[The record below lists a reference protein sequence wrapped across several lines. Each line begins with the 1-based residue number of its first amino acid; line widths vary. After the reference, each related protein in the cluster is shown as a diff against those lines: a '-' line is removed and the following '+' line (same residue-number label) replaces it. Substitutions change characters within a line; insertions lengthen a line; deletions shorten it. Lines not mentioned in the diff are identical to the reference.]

1 MAKNRTAKRVGN
13 GDVRTEEDRPD
24 SAVTRFNARASA
36 TLTRIVAKAAEDSRT
51 PGRAWN
57 RSYLGSYAGCR
68 FWSAALLG
76 RFVVP
81 RNVARAG
88 IVLAA
93 ILLTLTGC
101 GKQDSRGSS
110 GSSSGGKK
118 QIFVMIPK
126 GVHPYYE
133 PCYEGFKDAAAKYG
147 IEAEYKAAKSFE
159 VPQQVEVIE
168 NVIARHVDG
177 IAISAL
183 DDQGLV
189 PVIEEATRAGIKV
202 ITFDAPAPSSKA
214 LTYIGT
220 MNEAAG
226 YSGAAELIKLMNS
239 EGEVAILQGGLG
251 APNLNDR
258 FKGFER
264 CLKEKAPNVKIVARE
279 DVQGKIDMTVNKT
292 EALLQAHP
300 NLKAIFGVSAEVC
313 PGASAALRQQGKAGK
328 ILLAG
333 FDDLP
338 DTLSAIRRDVVN
350 FCIAQRTYKM
360 GWLSVEKLLEA
371 TQGKPLPKEIDTGV
385 LIITKANVDSYMQE
399 MKKEFGK

>member
-1 MAKNRTAKRVGN
+1 MSFPAERLTLAPCGKSKTWLSSVVLTAV
-13 GDVRTEEDRPD
+13 V
-24 SAVTRFNARASA
+24 
-36 TLTRIVAKAAEDSRT
+36 VAALS
-51 PGRAWN
+51 
-57 RSYLGSYAGCR
+57 AGC
-68 FWSAALLG
+68 
-76 RFVVP
+76 
-81 RNVARAG
+81 NKKEE
-88 IVLAA
+88 
-93 ILLTLTGC
+93 T
-101 GKQDSRGSS
+101 
-110 GSSSGGKK
+110 SGGSQATGKEK
-118 QIFVMIPK
+118 LLVMVPK

-133 PCYEGFKDAAAKYG
+133 PCFEGFKDAAAKYG
-147 IEAEYKAAKSFE
+147 FKAEYRAAKAFE

-168 NVIARHVDG
+168 NVIARRVAG
-177 IAISAL
+177 MAISAL

-189 PVIEEATRAGIKV
+189 PVIEEATKSGIKV

-226 YSGAAELIKLMNS
+226 YAGAEELLKIIGQ
-239 EGEVAILQGGLG
+239 EGEVVVLQGGLG

-279 DVQGKIDMTVNKT
+279 DEQGKIDLTVNKT

-313 PGASAALRQQGKAGK
+313 PGAAAALKQQGKAGK
-328 ILLAG
+328 VVLAG

-338 DTLSAIRRDVVN
+338 DTLAAIRDGVVN

-360 GWLSVEKLLEA
+360 GWLSVEKLMEA
-371 TQGKPLPKEIDTGV
+371 IDGKSLPKEIDTGV
-385 LIITKANVDSYMQE
+385 LVINKGNVDTYMQD
-399 MKKEFGK
+399 MKKEFAK

>member
-1 MAKNRTAKRVGN
+1 MTIRVIFLFTA
-13 GDVRTEEDRPD
+13 
-24 SAVTRFNARASA
+24 
-36 TLTRIVAKAAEDSRT
+36 
-51 PGRAWN
+51 
-57 RSYLGSYAGCR
+57 
-68 FWSAALLG
+68 
-76 RFVVP
+76 
-81 RNVARAG
+81 
-88 IVLAA
+88 LAA
-93 ILLTLTGC
+93 SVLITGC
-101 GKQDSRGSS
+101 SKKDETSAPGQSTGKQ
-110 GSSSGGKK
+110 K
-118 QIFVMIPK
+118 IFVMIPK

-133 PCYEGFKDAAAKYG
+133 PCYEGFKDAGAKYG
-147 IEAEYKAAKSFE
+147 VKTEYLAAKAFE
-159 VPQQVEVIE
+159 VPQEVDIIE

-189 PVIEEATRAGIKV
+189 PAIDEATKAGIKV

-226 YSGAAELIKLMNS
+226 YSGAEELIKIMNN
-239 EGEVAILQGGLG
+239 EGEVAVLQGGLG

-264 CLKEKAPNVKIVARE
+264 CIKEKAPNIKIVARE
-279 DVQGKIDMTVNKT
+279 DEQGKIDMTVNKT

-313 PGASAALRQQGKAGK
+313 PGAAAALKEQGKAGK
-328 ILLAG
+328 IILAG

-338 DTLSAIRRDVVN
+338 DTLTAIRNGTVN

-360 GWLSVEKLLEA
+360 GWLSVEKLLDA
-371 TQGKPLPKEIDTGV
+371 TDNKPLPKEIDTGV
-385 LIITKANVDSYMQE
+385 LIITKANADTYMQE
-399 MKKEFGK
+399 MKKEFAK

>member
-1 MAKNRTAKRVGN
+1 MSSTGLLRSKFWGMFFLA
-13 GDVRTEEDRPD
+13 
-24 SAVTRFNARASA
+24 
-36 TLTRIVAKAAEDSRT
+36 IVSITWWA
-51 PGRAWN
+51 
-57 RSYLGSYAGCR
+57 
-68 FWSAALLG
+68 
-76 RFVVP
+76 
-81 RNVARAG
+81 
-88 IVLAA
+88 
-93 ILLTLTGC
+93 GC
-101 GKQDSRGSS
+101 GKKENSKES
-110 GSSSGGKK
+110 GPATGKERLL
-118 QIFVMIPK
+118 VMVPK

-133 PCYEGFKDAAAKYG
+133 PCFEGFKDAAAKYG
-147 IEAEYKAAKSFE
+147 VKAEFRAAKAFE

-168 NVIARHVDG
+168 NVIARKVAG

-189 PVIEEATRAGIKV
+189 PVIDEATKAGIKV

-226 YSGAAELIKLMNS
+226 YAGGEELLKVMGN
-239 EGEVAILQGGLG
+239 EGDVVVLQGGLG

-279 DVQGKIDMTVNKT
+279 DEQGKIDLTVNKT

-313 PGASAALRQQGKAGK
+313 PGAAAALKQQGKAGK
-328 ILLAG
+328 VILAG

-338 DTLSAIRRDVVN
+338 DTLAAIREGVVQ

-371 TQGKPLPKEIDTGV
+371 ADGKPLPKEIDTGV
-385 LIITKANVDSYMQE
+385 LIINKQNVDTYMQE
-399 MKKEFGK
+399 MKKEFAK

>member
-1 MAKNRTAKRVGN
+1 MTIRVIFLFTA
-13 GDVRTEEDRPD
+13 
-24 SAVTRFNARASA
+24 
-36 TLTRIVAKAAEDSRT
+36 
-51 PGRAWN
+51 
-57 RSYLGSYAGCR
+57 
-68 FWSAALLG
+68 
-76 RFVVP
+76 
-81 RNVARAG
+81 
-88 IVLAA
+88 LAA
-93 ILLTLTGC
+93 SVLITGC
-101 GKQDSRGSS
+101 SKKDETSAPGQSTGKQ
-110 GSSSGGKK
+110 K
-118 QIFVMIPK
+118 IFVMIPK

-133 PCYEGFKDAAAKYG
+133 PCYEGFKDAGAKYG
-147 IEAEYKAAKSFE
+147 VKTEYLAAKAFE
-159 VPQQVEVIE
+159 VPQEVDIIE

-189 PVIEEATRAGIKV
+189 PAIDEATKAGIKV

-226 YSGAAELIKLMNS
+226 YSGAEELIKLMNN
-239 EGEVAILQGGLG
+239 EGEVAVLQGGLG

-264 CLKEKAPNVKIVARE
+264 CIKEKAPNIKIVARE
-279 DVQGKIDMTVNKT
+279 DEQGKIDMTVNKT

-313 PGASAALRQQGKAGK
+313 PGAAAALKEQGKAGK
-328 ILLAG
+328 IILAG

-338 DTLSAIRRDVVN
+338 DTLTAIRNGTVN

-360 GWLSVEKLLEA
+360 GWLSVEKLLDA
-371 TQGKPLPKEIDTGV
+371 TDNKPLPKEIDTGV
-385 LIITKANVDSYMQE
+385 LIITKANADTYMQE
-399 MKKEFGK
+399 MKKEFAK

>member
-1 MAKNRTAKRVGN
+1 MRNEKLRRLPFASVLLFSLVVFASVFL
-13 GDVRTEEDRPD
+13 
-24 SAVTRFNARASA
+24 SACN
-36 TLTRIVAKAAEDSRT
+36 K
-51 PGRAWN
+51 
-57 RSYLGSYAGCR
+57 
-68 FWSAALLG
+68 
-76 RFVVP
+76 
-81 RNVARAG
+81 
-88 IVLAA
+88 
-93 ILLTLTGC
+93 
-101 GKQDSRGSS
+101 
-110 GSSSGGKK
+110 SSSSSEKEK
-118 QIFVMIPK
+118 VFVMVPK

-147 IEAEYKAAKSFE
+147 IKPEFRAAKAFE
-159 VPQQVEVIE
+159 VPQQVEIIE
-168 NVIARHVDG
+168 NLIARHVGG

-189 PVIEEATRAGIKV
+189 PVIDEATKAGIKV

-226 YSGAAELIKLMNS
+226 YAGAEELIKVAGT
-239 EGEVAILQGGLG
+239 EGEVAVLQGGLG

-264 CLKEKAPNVKIVARE
+264 CLKEKAPNLKIVARE
-279 DVQGKIDMTVNKT
+279 DEQGKIDVTLNKT

-313 PGASAALRQQGKAGK
+313 PGASAALKQQGRAGK
-328 ILLAG
+328 IILAG

-338 DTLSAIRRDVVN
+338 DTLAGIRSGTVN

-360 GWLSVEKLLEA
+360 GWLSVEKLRDALEN
-371 TQGKPLPKEIDTGV
+371 KPLTKVIDTGV
-385 LIITKANVDSYMQE
+385 LIITKDNVDTYMQD
-399 MKKEFGK
+399 MKKEFAK

>member
-1 MAKNRTAKRVGN
+1 MKTRLALCFVAAFATAL
-13 GDVRTEEDRPD
+13 
-24 SAVTRFNARASA
+24 FNS
-36 TLTRIVAKAAEDSRT
+36 
-51 PGRAWN
+51 
-57 RSYLGSYAGCR
+57 
-68 FWSAALLG
+68 
-76 RFVVP
+76 
-81 RNVARAG
+81 
-88 IVLAA
+88 
-93 ILLTLTGC
+93 GC
-101 GKQDSRGSS
+101 GKKEEAQAPGQSK
-110 GSSSGGKK
+110 GKEK
-118 QIFVMIPK
+118 IFVMIPK

-133 PCYEGFKDAAAKYG
+133 PCYEGFKDAGAKYG
-147 IEAEYKAAKSFE
+147 VKTEYLAAKAFE
-159 VPQQVEVIE
+159 VPQEVEIIE

-189 PVIEEATRAGIKV
+189 PAIEEATKAGIKV

-226 YSGAAELIKLMNS
+226 YSGAQELIKIMNN
-239 EGEVAILQGGLG
+239 EGEVAVLQGGLG

-264 CLKEKAPNVKIVARE
+264 CIKEKAPNIKIVARE
-279 DVQGKIDMTVNKT
+279 DEQGKIDMTVNKT

-313 PGASAALRQQGKAGK
+313 PGAAAALKQQGKAGK
-328 ILLAG
+328 VILAG

-338 DTLSAIRRDVVN
+338 DTLAGIRGDVVN

-371 TQGKPLPKEIDTGV
+371 MDSKPLPKGIDTGV
-385 LIITKANVDSYMQE
+385 LIITKANVDTYMQE
-399 MKKEFGK
+399 MKKEFAK